1 MSPWSASPMR
11 SLMNKINKVELKR
24 TDDGYV
30 GAGTHTGQEGIDKR
44 IQKLEIQVNCLR
56 KQVLDL
62 EGKKFHTF
70 DSSEAQRQHVL
81 GDPSLSVSPETY
93 ESNAS
98 WRSRTTIKEEDD
110 NK

>member
-1 MSPWSASPMR
+1 MK
-11 SLMNKINKVELKR
+11 KINKVELNR
-24 TDDGYV
+24 TNDGYV
-30 GAGTHTGQEGIDKR
+30 GAGTHMGQEEVNKR
-44 IQKLEIQVNCLR
+44 IEKLEIQVNCLR

-81 GDPSLSVSPETY
+81 GDPKETLPETH

-98 WRSRTTIKEEDD
+98 WRSRTIPQP
-110 NK
+110 NKG